1 MIVNFYST
9 LREIVGD
16 KTVEFDLPAGITVF
30 QLVEEIIRQYPLM
43 ERELVDNEGN
53 LYQHV
58 HVFVNGRDVPFLDNR
73 VDTQL
78 SAGDRISIFPAV
90 GGGFC
95 LGSG

>member
-16 KTVEFDLPAGITVF
+16 KTVEFDLPEGITIL
-30 QLVEEIIRQYPLM
+30 QLVEEIVRQYPLM
-43 ERELVDNEGN
+43 ERELVDHEGN

-58 HVFVNGRDVPFLDNR
+58 HVFVNGRDVPFLENR

-95 LGSG
+95 LGGG